1 MRNDELD
8 HVIRQELQ
16 LSNIKFLVGAL
27 APVAP
32 VFLIPCA
39 SRRVP
44 SRVTSKT
51 LVFWCDQF
59 YSQIHGMRV

>member
-1 MRNDELD
+1 MHHDELD

-16 LSNIKFLVGAL
+16 VANIKFLGGAP
-27 APVAP
+27 APVPP
-32 VFLIPCA
+32 VLLIPCA

-44 SRVTSKT
+44 CRVTSKT